1 MWRLKEKYLMLL
13 EMGQKVQKICIVD
26 IKNVFEC
33 GKKDKIFYVWVWF
46 SENWAILAEIKQRGI
61 NEPPSDLRSNWLKP
75 LEPAFDFQY
84 LHQDA
89 VPVDI

>member
-33 GKKDKIFYVWVWF
+33 GKKDKIFYV
-46 SENWAILAEIKQRGI
+46 
-61 NEPPSDLRSNWLKP
+61 
-75 LEPAFDFQY
+75 
-84 LHQDA
+84 
-89 VPVDI
+89 